1 MSTNTNSSSNQNE
14 PLILDGT
21 RVDDIRI
28 YDDGITPTLKN
39 RMGTGGNN
47 VPFVAQEAFVK
58 SRRAQSPEDHE
69 TWVEG
74 GPAPTLNA
82 FDNGTESRATVVVP
96 TVGFS
101 HTQGLDAQP
110 SEIAWP
116 TLRSEGG
123 GHAVAIPIQ
132 GTIIGRSDTA
142 GPNGPGFGQEG
153 DPMYTVD
160 TISMHGVAV
169 AYDEYNDTLGGD
181 IHHSLRAGTRQSTGV
196 VSPMS
201 VRRLTPIECERL
213 MGWPD
218 NHTLHRAD
226 GKTNADT
233 TRYKMC
239 GNGVASPVAQWIA
252 ESINNI
258 L

>member
-47 VPFVAQEAFVK
+47 VPFVAQEPPIKDATDVNGSEIAATLRGFGHGWQGQHNSTNAVV
-58 SRRAQSPEDHE
+58 Q
-69 TWVEG
+69 
-74 GPAPTLNA
+74 PAPTLNA

-123 GHAVAIPIQ
+123 GHA
-132 GTIIGRSDTA
+132 
-142 GPNGPGFGQEG
+142 
-153 DPMYTVD
+153 
-160 TISMHGVAV
+160 VAV

-218 NHTLHRAD
+218 NHTY
-226 GKTNADT
+226 TNTNTDT
-233 TRYKMC
+233 YKYTDTDTDAYT
-239 GNGVASPVAQWIA
+239 NSDTYT
-252 ESINNI
+252 
-258 L
+258 